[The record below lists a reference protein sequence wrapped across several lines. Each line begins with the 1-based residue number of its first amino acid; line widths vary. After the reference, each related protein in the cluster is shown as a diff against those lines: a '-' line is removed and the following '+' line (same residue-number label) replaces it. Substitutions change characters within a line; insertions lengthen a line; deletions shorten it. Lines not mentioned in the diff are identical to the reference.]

1 MMKLSL
7 LLLTAAFMM
16 GIGLAGLVSWN
27 IGYLYIVTALVLGA
41 VIFQLW
47 MNGKRSVMCL
57 VLLFCLLGMV
67 RFMQDDELP
76 PTDCSQYIGQH
87 VSLSG
92 QIADTPK
99 ITLTD
104 GVKKIRYIIAVEQLQ
119 TSGQVINGTG
129 KLMVSVR
136 QAADTGTGTIGDQ
149 IEVTGTIDGLHGYN
163 NPGAVDSVA
172 ALKRQGITARM
183 TVSSDSIHIQPAL
196 KLTAK
201 KLADRWRSRL
211 SEIFQQTMPA
221 SDAAILTGVLFGG
234 GYDTIDAQVLQ
245 EFSATG
251 IIHILSVSGSHIA
264 LVAAVMLWLGERGRI
279 RSELAVLLTG
289 SMILLYAFL
298 AGLTPPVIRS
308 AIMGVAGLFGL
319 LAGRESSGPNV
330 LALAALI
337 MLAWQPALLYDIS
350 FQLSFGATAG
360 LVFFYPKTAAKLNF
374 LPRWLASALAVTF
387 AAQAGI
393 IPFLAWYFHSFSLS
407 SFIANIL
414 VIPVI
419 ELVIILG
426 LLACVCSP
434 VLPLAAKVLL
444 VVCSL
449 GTGLAVQLNR
459 TIAVAAGLQL
469 YLPPFGLMEG
479 ILYYLFLTWCY
490 GYLSSCLPPPAAVL
504 VRWPYRAASVILTVC
519 LLISVLWHTQ
529 TVAVHF
535 IDVGQGDA
543 TLFIS
548 PHGKAI
554 LVDTGGT
561 TGENSS
567 FDIGERVVVP
577 YLKHQGITKLD
588 FLILTHGH
596 RDHAGGAAA
605 IAAAIPV
612 SNCIVA
618 PEAFSD
624 SLQALLRKKDHGVLI
639 PAARGQTI
647 KLDGL
652 EIEVVHAGAGTGR
665 GGNESSSVIRVSYG
679 QHSFLIT
686 GDIENRQEEEVVANG
701 LTPCTVLKVAH
712 HGSRT
717 STSDAF
723 LQKAAPSYAVISVG
737 YQNRFGHP
745 HKEILHKLEQAN
757 VRTYRTDVSGAVLMK
772 TNGTDLFIEPYVQS
786 VTYRRP

>member
-1 MMKLSL
+1 MMKISL
-7 LLLTAAFMM
+7 LLLTAAFVM
-16 GIGLAGLVSWN
+16 GIGLAGLVSWS
-27 IGYLYIVTALVLGA
+27 IGYLYILTAFLLGA
-41 VIFQLW
+41 AIFQLCL
-47 MNGKRSVMCL
+47 NGKRSVMCL

-67 RFMQDDELP
+67 RFTQDDWLP
-76 PTDCSQYIGQH
+76 PTDCSQYIGQN

-99 ITLTD
+99 ITLTN
-104 GVKKIRYIIAVEQLQ
+104 GVKKIRYIIAVGQLQ
-119 TSGQVINGTG
+119 TAGQMIKGTG
-129 KLMVSVR
+129 KLMVTVR
-136 QAADTGTGTIGDQ
+136 QSADTITGTIGDH
-149 IEVTGTIDGLHGYN
+149 IEVTGTVDGLHGYN
-163 NPGAVDSVA
+163 NPGAVDTVA
-172 ALKRQGITARM
+172 VLNRQGITARM
-183 TVSSDSIHIQPAL
+183 TISSDSIHIKPDEE
-196 KLTAK
+196 LTAK
-201 KLADRWRSRL
+201 KLADCWRSRL
-211 SEIFQQTMPA
+211 SEVFQQTMPA

-234 GYDTIDAQVLQ
+234 GYDTIDPQVLH

-264 LVAAVMLWLGERGRI
+264 LVAAVMLWLGERGRL
-279 RSELAVLLTG
+279 RSELAVLITG
-289 SMILLYAFL
+289 SVILLYVFL
-298 AGLTPPVIRS
+298 SGLTPPVIRS
-308 AIMGVAGLFGL
+308 AIMGIAGLFGL

-330 LALAALI
+330 LALAALL

-360 LVFFYPKTAAKLNF
+360 LVFFYRKTAQTLNF

-393 IPFLAWYFHSFSLS
+393 VPFLAWYFHSFSLS

-426 LLACVCSP
+426 LLACVSSLA
-434 VLPLAAKVLL
+434 LPLAAKLLL

-449 GTGLAVQLNR
+449 GIGLAVQLNR
-459 TIAVAAGLQL
+459 TIAAVEGLQL
-469 YLPPFGLMEG
+469 YLPPFGLTEG
-479 ILYYLFLTWCY
+479 VLYYLFLAWCY
-490 GYLSSCLPPPAAVL
+490 GYLPGCLPSPAAVIK
-504 VRWPYRAASVILTVC
+504 RWPYRAAGVILAVC
-519 LLISVLWHTQ
+519 LLISAPWHTRMA
-529 TVAVHF
+529 AVHF

-561 TGENSS
+561 TGENSN

-624 SLQALLRKKDHGVLI
+624 SLQDLLRKKGHGVLI
-639 PAARGQTI
+639 PAARGQAI

-652 EIEVVHAGAGTGR
+652 EVEVVHAGAGTGR

-686 GDIENRQEEEVVANG
+686 GDIEGQQEEEVVANG
-701 LTPCTVLKVAH
+701 LNPCTVLKVAH

-723 LQKAAPSYAVISVG
+723 LQRAAPSYAVISVG

-745 HKEILHKLEQAN
+745 HKETLHKLEQAN
-757 VRTYRTDVSGAVLMK
+757 IRTYRTDVNGAVFMK
-772 TNGTDLFIEPYVQS
+772 TNGTDLFIKPYL
-786 VTYRRP
+786 